1 MTTVVARLAA
11 WVVDLRYEA
20 LPEAVLQRARQCILD
35 QLGIQLRGATL
46 PQVQPVLDVVAA
58 MGGTPEATVVARGLK
73 TSAPYAAYVNGTFGH
88 SCEFDDS
95 HFHCGHPGVCVIP
108 AALAMAERQ
117 RAGGRALLEAVVAG
131 YQAQTAGVGPVH
143 RGTLTLGWHGTKIG
157 GVFGAAAASA
167 KLLGLNAAQTAHA
180 LAVSASEASGTMEY
194 DQSGGEVK
202 RLHAGAASRS
212 GVQAALLAARG
223 MTGPAEIFEGRR
235 GIYRLF
241 GDGSAPQIERYWNG
255 QFHILD
261 TMFKLY
267 PAAGTVH
274 APLDALTAI
283 QAQLDFAP
291 ADIEA
296 IDVGIAE
303 WAIPH
308 GAAITRPTDCIS
320 AQFSLAFSLALRVVR
335 KSNDLQLYL
344 DPALWSDPVIL
355 SVADRVRTHPIRF
368 EPGAPELGA
377 TVEVVL
383 KDGRRSEQHQRA
395 PRGFPE
401 NPASDEDLRLKFRS
415 LVDGLIPPQRARQIM
430 RTVDAL
436 EELQDVS
443 ELCAL
448 LTI

>member
-1 MTTVVARLAA
+1 
-11 WVVDLRYEA
+11 
-20 LPEAVLQRARQCILD
+20 
-35 QLGIQLRGATL
+35 
-46 PQVQPVLDVVAA
+46 
-58 MGGTPEATVVARGLK
+58 
-73 TSAPYAAYVNGTFGH
+73 
-88 SCEFDDS
+88 
-95 HFHCGHPGVCVIP
+95 
-108 AALAMAERQ
+108 AMAERQ

-291 ADIEA
+291 ADI
-296 IDVGIAE
+296 
-303 WAIPH
+303 
-308 GAAITRPTDCIS
+308 
-320 AQFSLAFSLALRVVR
+320 
-335 KSNDLQLYL
+335 
-344 DPALWSDPVIL
+344 
-355 SVADRVRTHPIRF
+355 
-368 EPGAPELGA
+368 
-377 TVEVVL
+377 
-383 KDGRRSEQHQRA
+383 
-395 PRGFPE
+395 
-401 NPASDEDLRLKFRS
+401 
-415 LVDGLIPPQRARQIM
+415 
-430 RTVDAL
+430 
-436 EELQDVS
+436 
-443 ELCAL
+443 
-448 LTI
+448 